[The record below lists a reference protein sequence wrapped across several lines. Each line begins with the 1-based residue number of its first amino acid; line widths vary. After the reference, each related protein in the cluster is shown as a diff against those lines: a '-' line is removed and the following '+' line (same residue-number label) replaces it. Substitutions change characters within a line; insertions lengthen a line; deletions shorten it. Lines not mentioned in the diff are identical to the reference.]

1 MASAPSATIDHV
13 RDSARGTDDWTSAAV
28 ISHGEHGVP
37 DGLISSFPVQTTGGE
52 WQIVEGLEISDWA
65 RQRIEASVAE
75 LVEAREAVRS
85 LGLL

>member
-1 MASAPSATIDHV
+1 VASAPSATIDRV
-13 RDSARGTDDWTSAAV
+13 RDWARGTDDWTSAGV
-28 ISHGEHGVP
+28 VSHVEHGVP
-37 DGLISSFPVQTTGGE
+37 DGLISSFPVQTAGGE